1 MEVKMSKQ
9 TAVEWLEEQDNVLTM
24 KLLEKKLT
32 PREFVVQKSKLVE
45 QAKQME
51 KEQIVDA
58 IFFGMQK
65 GLNVNKVPETDNDWV
80 NNYYNETYGGQDE
93 N

>member
-1 MEVKMSKQ
+1 MSKQ

>member
-1 MEVKMSKQ
+1 MEKKQ
-9 TAVEWLEEQDNVLTM
+9 TAVDWLEEQDNVLTM

-51 KEQIVDA
+51 KEQIIGAFDEGQECEYQYH
-58 IFFGMQK
+58 INSEPK
-65 GLNVNKVPETDNDWV
+65 YNSETF
-80 NNYYNETYGGQDE
+80 YNETYGGQDGS
-93 N
+93 NH

>member
-1 MEVKMSKQ
+1 MSKQ

-58 IFFGMQK
+58 K
-65 GLNVNKVPETDNDWV
+65 NDMLYPIIV
-80 NNYYNETYGGQDE
+80 GGIQYYNETYGGQDE
-93 N
+93 TL

>member
-1 MEVKMSKQ
+1 MKKKQ

-32 PREFVVQKSKLVE
+32 PRQFVVQKSKLVE

-58 IFFGMQK
+58 YYQGAEDEATEHGAMIFD
-65 GLNVNKVPETDNDWV
+65 LTDAER
-80 NNYYNETYGGQDE
+80 YYNDYYINNNE
-93 N
+93 

>member
-1 MEVKMSKQ
+1 MEKKQ

-32 PREFVVQKSKLVE
+32 PREFVVQKSKLVK

-51 KEQIVDA
+51 KEQMIKFTADW
-58 IFFGMQK
+58 IIELKK
-65 GLNVNKVPETDNDWV
+65 GNKHLIGK
-80 NNYYNETYGGQDE
+80 YYNETYGGKDE